1 MRSLASTCILAAGVL
16 MTACGPTK
24 EAAKAADTAAAAAA
38 AAPAPPPAPQ
48 AIVTVLYKWPK
59 DTAKFEKYYP
69 THLKIVGDHQQ
80 EIGFTKA
87 ELTKFVSSLQ
97 GAKPEFYRQAE
108 LYFPSMDALKAGVAT
123 AGFKAV
129 GDDFK
134 NFVAPDGLLGMI
146 AQETGDASS
155 TPCPVLATVIYWTP
169 KDTAAFEAYY
179 PKHLALVASEQTAV
193 GFVRADLTR
202 FISNLDGTPP
212 AVYRQAELCFP
223 SMEQLNTGIGSKA
236 FANIGNDFGNFV
248 TGGMRGMIG
257 VQQ

>member
-1 MRSLASTCILAAGVL
+1 MRSLTRTSLMAAAVLAS
-16 MTACGPTK
+16 ACGPTK
-24 EAAKAADTAAAAAA
+24 EAAKTADTTAAV
-38 AAPAPPPAPQ
+38 APTPPPPPR
-48 AIVTVLYKWPK
+48 AIVTVLYLWPK

-87 ELTKFVSSLQ
+87 ELTKFSSSLQ
-97 GAKPEFYRQAE
+97 GTKAEYYRQAE
-108 LYFPSMDALKAGVAT
+108 LYFPSLDALKAGIAT

-134 NFVAPDGLLGMI
+134 NFVAPDGLIAMI
-146 AQETGDASS
+146 GEETGAASD
-155 TPCPVLATVIYWTP
+155 TPCPALATVIYGTP
-169 KDTAAFEAYY
+169 TDAAAFEEYY
-179 PKHLALVASEQTAV
+179 PKHLQIVGTEQAAV
-193 GFVRADLTR
+193 GFVRADLTK

-223 SMEQLNTGIGSKA
+223 SMQALTTGVGSAA
-236 FANIGNDFGNFV
+236 FGRIGNDFGNFV
-248 TGGMRGMIG
+248 TGGLRGLIG

>member
-1 MRSLASTCILAAGVL
+1 MRRFVGTSFIALATALS
-16 MTACGPTK
+16 ACGAPK
-24 EAAKAADTAAAAAA
+24 EAAKPAADTATTAVL
-38 AAPAPPPAPQ
+38 PPPAPPR
-48 AIVTVLYKWPK
+48 AIATVLYKWPK

-69 THLKIVGDHQQ
+69 THLKIVTDHQQ

-97 GAKPEFYRQAE
+97 GTKPEFYRQAE
-108 LYFPSMDALKAGVAT
+108 LYFPSMDALKAGIAT

-134 NFVAPDGLLGMI
+134 NFVAPDGMLALI
-146 AQETGDASS
+146 AEETGPASEV
-155 TPCPVLATVIYWTP
+155 PCPAVATIIYGTP
-169 KDTAAFEAYY
+169 TSAAAFEEYY
-179 PKHLALVASEQTAV
+179 PKHLQLVTAEQTAV
-193 GFVRADLTR
+193 GFTRADLTK

-223 SMEQLNTGIGSKA
+223 TMEQLTTGVGSAA
-236 FANIGNDFGNFV
+236 FGKIGNDFGNFV
-248 TGGMRGMIG
+248 TGGLRGLIG

>member
-1 MRSLASTCILAAGVL
+1 MRSLASTSLLAAAVIVS
-16 MTACGPTK
+16 ACGPTK
-24 EAAKAADTAAAAAA
+24 EAAKAADTTAAV
-38 AAPAPPPAPQ
+38 APAPPPPPQ
-48 AIVTVLYKWPK
+48 AIVTVLYLWPK

-87 ELTKFVSSLQ
+87 ELTKFSESLQ
-97 GAKPEFYRQAE
+97 GTKPEFYRQAE
-108 LYFPSMDALKAGVAT
+108 LYFPSMDALKAGIAT

-134 NFVAPDGLLGMI
+134 NFVAPDGLIALI
-146 AQETGDASS
+146 AQETGDAS
-155 TPCPVLATVIYWTP
+155 TTACPALATVIYGTP

-179 PKHLALVASEQTAV
+179 PKHLSLVASEQTAV

-223 SMEQLNTGIGSKA
+223 SMEQLKTGIGSEA
-236 FANIGNDFGNFV
+236 FGRIGNDFGNFV
-248 TGGMRGMIG
+248 TGGLRGLIG

>member
-1 MRSLASTCILAAGVL
+1 M
-16 MTACGPTK
+16 
-24 EAAKAADTAAAAAA
+24 
-38 AAPAPPPAPQ
+38 
-48 AIVTVLYKWPK
+48 TVLYLWPK

-87 ELTKFVSSLQ
+87 ELTRFVSSLQ
-97 GAKPEFYRQAE
+97 GTKPEFYRQAE
-108 LYFPSMDALKAGVAT
+108 LYFPSMDALKAGIAT

-134 NFVAPDGLLGMI
+134 NFVAQDGLIAMI

-155 TPCPVLATVIYWTP
+155 TPCPALATVVYGTP
-169 KDTAAFEAYY
+169 TDTAAFEAYY
-179 PKHLALVASEQTAV
+179 PKHLAIVSSQQTAI

-223 SMEQLNTGIGSKA
+223 SMEQLNTGVGSAA
-236 FANIGNDFGNFV
+236 FATVGNDFGNFV
-248 TGGMRGMIG
+248 TGGLRGMIG

>member
-1 MRSLASTCILAAGVL
+1 MRRLAGTSILAATVL
-16 MTACGPTK
+16 AAACGPRK
-24 EAAKAADTAAAAAA
+24 EAAKAADTTAAV
-38 AAPAPPPAPQ
+38 APAPPPPPR

-97 GAKPEFYRQAE
+97 GTKPEFYRQAE
-108 LYFPSMDALKAGVAT
+108 LYFPSMDALKTGIAT

-134 NFVAPDGLLGMI
+134 NFVAPDGLIAMI
-146 AQETGDASS
+146 AEETGDASE
-155 TPCPVLATVIYWTP
+155 TACPAIATVIYGTP
-169 KDTAAFEAYY
+169 TDAAAFEAYY
-179 PKHLALVASEQTAV
+179 PKHLQIVSTEQAAV
-193 GFVRADLTR
+193 GFVRADLTK
-202 FISNLDGTPP
+202 FVSNLDGTPP

-223 SMEQLNTGIGSKA
+223 SMDQLKTGVGSAA
-236 FANIGNDFGNFV
+236 FARVGNDFGNFV
-248 TGGMRGMIG
+248 TGGLRGLIG

>member
-1 MRSLASTCILAAGVL
+1 MRSLASTCILAAAVIVS
-16 MTACGPTK
+16 ACGPTK
-24 EAAKAADTAAAAAA
+24 EAAKAADTTAA
-38 AAPAPPPAPQ
+38 AAPTPPPPPQ
-48 AIVTVLYKWPK
+48 AIVTVLYLWPK

-87 ELTKFVSSLQ
+87 ELTKFSESLQ
-97 GAKPEFYRQAE
+97 GTKPEFYRQAE
-108 LYFPSMDALKAGVAT
+108 LYFPSMDALKAGIAT

-134 NFVAPDGLLGMI
+134 NFVAPDGLI
-146 AQETGDASS
+146 ALIAEETGDARA
-155 TPCPVLATVIYWTP
+155 TPCPALATVVYGTP
-169 KDTAAFEAYY
+169 TDAAAFEAYY
-179 PKHLALVASEQTAV
+179 PKHLAIVTAEQAAI
-193 GFVRADLTR
+193 GFVRADLTK

-223 SMEQLNTGIGSKA
+223 GMDQLKTGVGSAA
-236 FANIGNDFGNFV
+236 FAKVGNDFGNFV
-248 TGGMRGMIG
+248 TGGLRGMIG